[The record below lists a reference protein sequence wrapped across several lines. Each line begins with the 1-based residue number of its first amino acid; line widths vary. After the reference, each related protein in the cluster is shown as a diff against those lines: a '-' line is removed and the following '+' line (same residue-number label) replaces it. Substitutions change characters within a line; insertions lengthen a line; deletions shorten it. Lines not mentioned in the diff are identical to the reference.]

1 MDLYGLTL
9 EEVAQQGV
17 ANADKPRIYAAEIL
31 RQTVSDIKAAEIEER
46 K

>member
-9 EEVAQQGV
+9 EEVEAQGV
-17 ANADKPRIYAAEIL
+17 ANAEKPRQYAAEIL
-31 RQTVSDIKAAEIEER
+31 RQAVEDIKTTQGEEG